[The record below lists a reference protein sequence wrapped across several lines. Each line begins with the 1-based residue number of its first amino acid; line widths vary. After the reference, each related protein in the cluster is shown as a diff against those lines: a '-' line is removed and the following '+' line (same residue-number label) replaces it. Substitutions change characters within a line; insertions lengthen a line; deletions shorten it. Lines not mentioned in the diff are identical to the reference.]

1 MAAKARS
8 RTPADNVRVASG
20 RPLVMVMSTM
30 PMIRVVPVQGG
41 SLIEMTPIPD
51 RHGDRRGV
59 VAEGAVGSRW
69 LGKLRRFR
77 YEIHRWSGGVIPDA
91 DHAVATMTLHLG
103 IADAQRLLAAVPYV
117 PTPVWGRDELGAGEM
132 WNSNSVT
139 SWILQRAGI
148 DTAHIAPPIGGRAP
162 GWSAGLV
169 MANRCRESRG
179 RISRETWRWDAEQ
192 GSVR

>member
-77 YEIHRWSGGVIPDA
+77 YEIHRWSGVSS
-91 DHAVATMTLHLG
+91 
-103 IADAQRLLAAVPYV
+103 Q
-117 PTPVWGRDELGAGEM
+117 TPITR
-132 WNSNSVT
+132 SP
-139 SWILQRAGI
+139 R
-148 DTAHIAPPIGGRAP
+148 
-162 GWSAGLV
+162 
-169 MANRCRESRG
+169 
-179 RISRETWRWDAEQ
+179 
-192 GSVR
+192 